1 MARDISRR
9 SAGQHPH
16 TSHLSKSQFF
26 LFTATAIDLN
36 IPEVIPSNLNKII
49 SNKYNKMANF
59 SGPTFEFR
67 TTGKAI
73 EWGYPAGASI
83 VDLVPEDMRGVIHS
97 HWKSFPPVLT
107 KKIFIKI

>member
-1 MARDISRR
+1 
-9 SAGQHPH
+9 
-16 TSHLSKSQFF
+16 
-26 LFTATAIDLN
+26 
-36 IPEVIPSNLNKII
+36 
-49 SNKYNKMANF
+49 MANF

-107 KKIFIKI
+107 KNIYKDLKLLDLMPLSNFCFVG